1 MALDAT
7 VGGPASTSYVTV
19 TQATALLQ
27 AHLDTHAWYAQL
39 PSDEVTLL
47 AKREAALM
55 TATRFLETQML
66 WAGSPTSD
74 TQALGWPRTGVT
86 TRQGQAVDPQTIP
99 LTVQEATAFYALA
112 LLEESSASAS
122 GVEAGSVKRTV
133 MGETSIE
140 YFQPGTAAT
149 SRATPASRAM
159 PAEVRDLLR
168 GYGVSGGG
176 VMVTLI
182 RA

>member
-7 VGGPASTSYVTV
+7 VGGTASTSYVTV
-19 TQATALLQ
+19 AQATALLQ
-27 AHLDTHAWYAQL
+27 AHLDTQAWYAQL
-39 PSDEVTLL
+39 PSDEVTLV

-55 TATRFLETQML
+55 TATRFLDTQMT
-66 WAGSPTSD
+66 WAGSPTTD
-74 TQALGWPRTGVT
+74 TQSLGWPRTGVT
-86 TRQGQAVDPQTIP
+86 TRQGRTVDP
-99 LTVQEATAFYALA
+99 LTVPVAVQEATAFYALA
-112 LLEESSASAS
+112 LLEESSISVS

-140 YFQPGTAAT
+140 YFQPSSTAT
-149 SRATPASRAM
+149 SATPASRTM